1 MTSHQ
6 VGGEVVKNPL
16 YTVLLNREN
25 SKGTK
30 SPVNTQ
36 EIGHNADFLKV
47 YKKTQQEQNSILDRH
62 VARRRPQS
70 LYFKIIW
77 AST

>member
-1 MTSHQ
+1 MNTVTGHQ
-6 VGGEVVKNPL
+6 VGGEVQKNPL

-36 EIGHNADFLKV
+36 EIEQNADFLKI
-47 YKKTQQEQNSILDRH
+47 YKKKNSKIKIL
-62 VARRRPQS
+62 S
-70 LYFKIIW
+70 
-77 AST
+77 

>member
-1 MTSHQ
+1 MTGHQ
-6 VGGEVVKNPL
+6 VGGEVQKNPL

-36 EIGHNADFLKV
+36 EIEQNADFLKI
-47 YKKTQQEQNSILDRH
+47 YKKKNSKIKIL
-62 VARRRPQS
+62 S
-70 LYFKIIW
+70 
-77 AST
+77 